1 MTKKRRTKKK
11 ILKYPEMNACLQ
23 QGKDCRMTKK
33 GDDREKENDEK
44 DFILR

>member
-33 GDDREKENDEK
+33 KGKDNKEKEG
-44 DFILR
+44 ILK